1 VTRYVLTRVF
11 LVIPVL
17 FGVSLVVFLALRVL
31 PGDPVQVM
39 LGTEANPEEIQR
51 LRRVLGLDRPLVVQ
65 YFEFLSRAAR
75 GDLGIS
81 VRQNA
86 PVTQILAAALPATIE
101 LAVSALA
108 LSLLIAI
115 PLGILAAVHQNSPL
129 DHASMLVSLVGVSM
143 PIFWSGILLI
153 LVFSLQL
160 QMLPPFGR
168 GLPLIEAAGILLSRG
183 DAGPLVTSLRH
194 LALPAFA
201 LGMAATG
208 LVARVTR
215 ASMLETLRQD
225 YARTARA
232 KGLRERRVVVGHALR
247 NALLPALT
255 IVGLQFG
262 ALLGG
267 AVITETIFAWPGI
280 GRVVVQAI
288 NQRDFPVVQG
298 SVLVIA
304 VAFSMVNLAVDLA
317 YAYVNPRIRFGG
329 AH

>member
-1 VTRYVLTRVF
+1 VPRYVLTRVL

-17 FGVSLVVFLALRVL
+17 FGVSLVVFLTLRLL

-39 LGTEANPEEIQR
+39 LGTDANPEEIQR
-51 LRRVLGLDRPLVVQ
+51 LRRVLGFDRPLVVQ
-65 YFEFLSRAAR
+65 YFDFLSRAAQ
-75 GDLGIS
+75 GDLGVS

-86 PVTQILAAALPATIE
+86 PVTHIVAAALPATIE

-108 LSLLIAI
+108 LALLIAI

-129 DHASMLVSLVGVSM
+129 DHSSMLVALVGVSM

-153 LVFSLQL
+153 LVFSLHL
-160 QMLPPFGR
+160 QVLPPFGR
-168 GLPLIEAAGILLSRG
+168 GLPLLEAAGILLSRG
-183 DAGPLVTSLRH
+183 DAGPLVTSVRH

-247 NALLPALT
+247 NALLPVLT

-298 SVLVIA
+298 SVLIIA
-304 VAFSMVNLAVDLA
+304 VGFSLVNLAVDLA

-329 AH
+329 AR